1 MVIIGCLAMIVLPLL
16 GLFAGLFIGG
26 LKAGMW
32 GAGIG
37 FAIAVALSWFSG
49 AALVKA
55 ARRR

>member
-1 MVIIGCLAMIVLPLL
+1 MVVIGCLAMIVLPLL

-26 LKAGMW
+26 LHAGFW

-37 FAIAVALSWFSG
+37 LAIALVLTWVSG